1 MLETEQQWWLYLIR
15 MANGNL
21 YCGVT
26 TDVSR
31 RLAEHSQHSA
41 KGAKALRGKGP
52 LELVFTY
59 QAESKQQAMQLEWK
73 LKKYSKK
80 QKEEIVSGKSLL
92 DGCPIPIT
100 TDNESF

>member
-1 MLETEQQWWLYLIR
+1 MQTEQVWWLYLIR

-31 RLAEHSQHSA
+31 RFNEHCDSGYKS
-41 KGAKALRGKGP
+41 AKALRGKGP

-59 QAESKQQAMQLEWK
+59 KAESKQQAMQLEWR
-73 LKKYSKK
+73 LKQCSKQ
-80 QKEEIVSGKSLL
+80 QKEAIILGTKSLL
-92 DGCPIPIT
+92 
-100 TDNESF
+100 